1 MKPLNSFSIPYGY
14 GKILIIYWAR
24 WGVGEGVHIMDL
36 CKILLGVYST
46 VLSETLLQIFDFCC
60 SKEQNTVYF
69 THSQTHPW

>member
-24 WGVGEGVHIMDL
+24 WGGGHIMYL
-36 CKILLGVYST
+36 CKILLGAYST
-46 VLSETLLQIFDFCC
+46 VLSETLLQIFDFRC